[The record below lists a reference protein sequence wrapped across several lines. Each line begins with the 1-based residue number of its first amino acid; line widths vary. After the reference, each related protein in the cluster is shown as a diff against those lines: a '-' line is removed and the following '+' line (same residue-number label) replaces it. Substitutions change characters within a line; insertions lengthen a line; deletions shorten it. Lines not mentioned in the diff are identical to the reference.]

1 MNRPLVIDHVSDDLL
16 RHRALQAARK
26 RALDAW
32 YGGAKPANPHGRRQ
46 YRYGR
51 VTYLTENHAPLPA
64 PPAAAAAAA
73 GHAALRMILKG
84 WRGEGEYAALG
95 AWDDERGGAS
105 RRALVSAGQLLAGE
119 PDDDARERA
128 DSLVILALG
137 PPSRDLDGARVRLM
151 ALPAPAPWSWE
162 AAARV

>member
-1 MNRPLVIDHVSDDLL
+1 MTRALVINYVSDDLL

-26 RALDAW
+26 RALEAW
-32 YGGAKPANPHGRRQ
+32 YGGARPVNPHGRRP

-51 VTYLTENHAPLPA
+51 VVYLTENHAPLPA
-64 PPAAAAAAA
+64 PPAAAA
-73 GHAALRMILKG
+73 GQAALRAILKG
-84 WRGEGEYAALG
+84 WRGDGEYAALG

-137 PPSRDLDGARVRLM
+137 PPGKDLDGARERLL
-151 ALPAPAPWSWE
+151 ALPSPAPWSWE
-162 AAARV
+162 AAARYWG